1 MIWKMLL
8 TMDPL
13 GDHVPVSTLKALKS
27 PAVKKQVCSTPN
39 LPKSFDDGACRFINN
54 SGCVSCNMLWKMLP

>member
-39 LPKSFDDGACRFINN
+39 LPKSFDDRACHFINN
-54 SGCVSCNMLWKMLP
+54 SGYVSCNMLWKMLP